1 MAGTITHLVIADML
15 LKTMPEDILSCIHN
29 RALFYCGN
37 LAPDAIMAREG
48 YVREMKKHT
57 HFKDGIP
64 EDELAKPENF
74 RLYRSR
80 FENFAKHFLVDNHS
94 NYELYLGY
102 VTHMLADEIF
112 ILTVRDRH
120 VEAFRREQAEPD
132 YKEYF
137 TMFGHDVDLN
147 DWRLLR
153 KYDFSCSILEAI
165 QSENNYM
172 IEGYITKEE
181 LIKSKNYIIDKNFKA
196 PHKNEEPKV
205 FTYEENYEF
214 IQRAVERITRALCAK
229 SLSVT
234 DESESS
240 SAI

>member
-1 MAGTITHLVIADML
+1 M
-15 LKTMPEDILSCIHN
+15 
-29 RALFYCGN
+29 
-37 LAPDAIMAREG
+37 
-48 YVREMKKHT
+48 
-57 HFKDGIP
+57 
-64 EDELAKPENF
+64 
-74 RLYRSR
+74 
-80 FENFAKHFLVDNHS
+80 DNHS

-120 VEAFRREQAEPD
+120 VEAFRREQAVPD

-172 IEGYITKEE
+172 IEGYITK
-181 LIKSKNYIIDKNFKA
+181 
-196 PHKNEEPKV
+196 
-205 FTYEENYEF
+205 
-214 IQRAVERITRALCAK
+214 
-229 SLSVT
+229 
-234 DESESS
+234 
-240 SAI
+240 